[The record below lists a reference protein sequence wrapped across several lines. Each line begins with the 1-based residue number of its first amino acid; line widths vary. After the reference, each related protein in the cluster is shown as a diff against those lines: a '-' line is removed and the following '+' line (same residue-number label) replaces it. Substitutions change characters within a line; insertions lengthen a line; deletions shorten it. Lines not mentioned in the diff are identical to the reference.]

1 MKLKEREK
9 NKIKGNKNYISKDMV
24 RKDGRRGG
32 SSFDRFD
39 GWIERGE
46 NEKIISCHH
55 VILSRLK

>member
-1 MKLKEREK
+1 MSNIKERK
-9 NKIKGNKNYISKDMV
+9 KKYHILKDMV

-32 SSFDRFD
+32 SSYDRFD
-39 GWIERGE
+39 DWIERGY